1 MLWID
6 VLGFVVACLI
16 LVKSGD
22 WLVKSLLK
30 ISSFLRMKEFV
41 TGFILMALFT
51 TVPELFIGITSALN
65 KMPELAL
72 GTAIGSNIADLT
84 LVIGVA
90 VLLGR
95 GLPVNLKTVKRDS
108 FFMLII
114 ASVPVI
120 FMIDK
125 SVSRIEAAVLVA
137 IFFAYMWYVF
147 SERWLFRRT
156 MDGRVRRPL
165 LSEIKSNL
173 RPLISN
179 ISLFLFSL
187 ILLFI
192 SANFVVTYAINLSVA
207 LALPT
212 LLIGLFMVAVG
223 TSLPDLVFGAKAVLT
238 KHGEMALGDVIGAVV
253 VNSTLV
259 IGISALIFPL
269 TTANIMLFFTGAIF
283 MLLVAFL
290 FTTFV
295 ETENK
300 ITVNEGIS
308 LILLYAFFIF
318 IEFYIKTLT
327 A

>member
-1 MLWID
+1 MLWTDI
-6 VLGFVVACLI
+6 LGFVVACLV

-22 WLVKSLLK
+22 WLVKSLLS
-30 ISSFLRMKEFV
+30 ISSILKMKEFV
-41 TGFILMALFT
+41 IGFIIMAVFT
-51 TVPELFIGITSALN
+51 TMPELFIGIMSAVN

-95 GLPVNLKTVKRDS
+95 GMPVNLKTVKKDC

-114 ASVPVI
+114 ASLPVI
-120 FMIDK
+120 FMIDR

-137 IFFAYMWYVF
+137 VFFAYMWYVF
-147 SERWLFRRT
+147 RERWLFRRT
-156 MDGRVRRPL
+156 IDGKANRPL
-165 LSEIKSNL
+165 LLELKSNL
-173 RPLISN
+173 KQLIRHASV
-179 ISLFLFSL
+179 FLFSL
-187 ILLFI
+187 TLLLI
-192 SANFVVTYAINLSVA
+192 SANFVVNYAINLSVA

-223 TSLPDLVFGAKAVLT
+223 TSLPDMVFGVKAVLT
-238 KHGEMALGDVIGAVV
+238 KHEEMALGDIIGAVV

-259 IGISALIFPL
+259 IGVSALIFPL
-269 TTANIMLFFTGAIF
+269 TTANIMLFFTGATF

-295 ETENK
+295 ETESK

-308 LILLYAFFIF
+308 LIMLYAFFIF
-318 IEFYIKTLT
+318 IEFYMKTL